1 MLKTVNLALVILKM
15 FTREKNVWGGREL
28 AAEMGLNHTN
38 VYRILETLERN
49 GFVSKDPITKQYK
62 LGSVVWEL
70 GTVFYENLNIQEM
83 INPHLQ
89 ELCDQTGESV
99 FFTVLDGEDTLL
111 LTVIEPE
118 NKVRF
123 PVSPGSR
130 APLYAGASYRSIL
143 AHLSEERIE
152 QVLQGDLVKYTENTM
167 TDPEELR
174 KDLQLIRKSGYAIS
188 HSEYTPDVVA
198 MAVPLIVEEEVF
210 GSLTVAGPSY
220 RIDEEK
226 HSQFIPL
233 LLQTRNAILW
243 NMKKYSLSL

>member
-15 FTREKNVWGGREL
+15 FTRKKSVWGGREL

-49 GFVSKDPITKQYK
+49 GFISKDPITKQYK
-62 LGSVVWEL
+62 LGSAVWEL
-70 GTVFYENLNIQEM
+70 GTVFYENLNVQEM

-99 FFTVLDGEDTLL
+99 FFTVLDGDDTLM

-123 PVSPGSR
+123 PITPGSR
-130 APLYAGASYRSIL
+130 APLYVGASYRSIL
-143 AHLSEERIE
+143 AYLSDERIE
-152 QVLQGDLVKYTENTM
+152 KVLSGEMVKFTDKTK
-167 TDPEELR
+167 TDPDELR
-174 KDLQLIRKSGYAIS
+174 KELQLIKKNGFAMSQ
-188 HSEYTPDVVA
+188 SEYTPDVVA
-198 MAVPLIVEEEVF
+198 TAVPLIIDGEVL

-220 RIDEEK
+220 RIDQEQQ
-226 HSQFIPL
+226 SSFIPHL
-233 LLQTRNAILW
+233 RKTRDAILC
-243 NMKKYSLSL
+243 NMQKYNLAL